1 MKRKIKNPIIVFII
15 FTAIIPII
23 LAVGMIYL
31 PLVIKVTGDANEWL
45 GFWGEL
51 SWWNHRNTRCSCCGS
66 SSAQRTKKFLKQQL
80 QAEKA
85 ENDRFLEMDKLR
97 KEIDFANL
105 YLEKFI
111 SYYDEY
117 GNLYEKAINKLD
129 RLLFI
134 KDEKHYLIENDFI
147 QVSATAYELE
157 KDYNQL
163 MNTYNLLKT
172 MITNLDISIEIKKL
186 SKDYLKPLEEYEF
199 EEFKRKYRENL
210 RIDLNEP
217 EILFSYQLYLTDHYN
232 KIVEHVKL
240 LNDQY
245 RSI

>member
-1 MKRKIKNPIIVFII
+1 MAWILGSYLGGIIGTLGV
-15 FTAIIPII
+15 
-23 LAVGMIYL
+23 
-31 PLVIKVTGDANEWL
+31 LVVAHLQHKE
-45 GFWGEL
+45 
-51 SWWNHRNTRCSCCGS
+51 
-66 SSAQRTKKFLKQQL
+66 QKFLKQQL

-172 MITNLDISIEIKKL
+172 MITNLDISIEIKIKQRL
-186 SKDYLKPLEEYEF
+186 FEALEEYEF

-232 KIVEHVKL
+232 KIIEHVKL

>member
-1 MKRKIKNPIIVFII
+1 M
-15 FTAIIPII
+15 AWI
-23 LAVGMIYL
+23 L
-31 PLVIKVTGDANEWL
+31 
-45 GFWGEL
+45 GEL

-66 SSAQRTKKFLKQQL
+66 SSAQRTKKFSKQQL

>member
-1 MKRKIKNPIIVFII
+1 M
-15 FTAIIPII
+15 AWI
-23 LAVGMIYL
+23 L
-31 PLVIKVTGDANEWL
+31 
-45 GFWGEL
+45 GEL

-210 RIDLNEP
+210 
-217 EILFSYQLYLTDHYN
+217 
-232 KIVEHVKL
+232 
-240 LNDQY
+240 
-245 RSI
+245 

>member
-1 MKRKIKNPIIVFII
+1 M
-15 FTAIIPII
+15 AWI
-23 LAVGMIYL
+23 L
-31 PLVIKVTGDANEWL
+31 
-45 GFWGEL
+45 GEL

-66 SSAQRTKKFLKQQL
+66 SSAQRTKKFLKPQL

>member
-1 MKRKIKNPIIVFII
+1 M
-15 FTAIIPII
+15 AWI
-23 LAVGMIYL
+23 L
-31 PLVIKVTGDANEWL
+31 
-45 GFWGEL
+45 GEL

-80 QAEKA
+80 QSEKA

>member
-1 MKRKIKNPIIVFII
+1 
-15 FTAIIPII
+15 
-23 LAVGMIYL
+23 
-31 PLVIKVTGDANEWL
+31 
-45 GFWGEL
+45 
-51 SWWNHRNTRCSCCGS
+51 
-66 SSAQRTKKFLKQQL
+66 
-80 QAEKA
+80 
-85 ENDRFLEMDKLR
+85 
-97 KEIDFANL
+97 
-105 YLEKFI
+105 
-111 SYYDEY
+111 
-117 GNLYEKAINKLD
+117 
-129 RLLFI
+129 
-134 KDEKHYLIENDFI
+134 HYLIENDFI

>member
-1 MKRKIKNPIIVFII
+1 M
-15 FTAIIPII
+15 AWI
-23 LAVGMIYL
+23 L
-31 PLVIKVTGDANEWL
+31 
-45 GFWGEL
+45 GEL

-66 SSAQRTKKFLKQQL
+66 SSAQRTKKILKQQL

>member
-1 MKRKIKNPIIVFII
+1 MAWILGSYLGGIIGTLGVLVVAHLQHKEQKI
-15 FTAIIPII
+15 
-23 LAVGMIYL
+23 
-31 PLVIKVTGDANEWL
+31 
-45 GFWGEL
+45 
-51 SWWNHRNTRCSCCGS
+51 
-66 SSAQRTKKFLKQQL
+66 LKQQL

-163 MNTYNLLKT
+163 MNTYNLLK
-172 MITNLDISIEIKKL
+172 L
-186 SKDYLKPLEEYEF
+186 
-199 EEFKRKYRENL
+199 
-210 RIDLNEP
+210 
-217 EILFSYQLYLTDHYN
+217 
-232 KIVEHVKL
+232 
-240 LNDQY
+240 
-245 RSI
+245 

>member
-1 MKRKIKNPIIVFII
+1 M
-15 FTAIIPII
+15 AWI
-23 LAVGMIYL
+23 L
-31 PLVIKVTGDANEWL
+31 
-45 GFWGEL
+45 GEL

-172 MITNLDISIEIKKL
+172 MITNLDISIETKKL

>member
-1 MKRKIKNPIIVFII
+1 M
-15 FTAIIPII
+15 AWI
-23 LAVGMIYL
+23 L
-31 PLVIKVTGDANEWL
+31 
-45 GFWGEL
+45 GEL

-66 SSAQRTKKFLKQQL
+66 SSAQRTKKFLKHQL

>member
-1 MKRKIKNPIIVFII
+1 
-15 FTAIIPII
+15 
-23 LAVGMIYL
+23 
-31 PLVIKVTGDANEWL
+31 
-45 GFWGEL
+45 
-51 SWWNHRNTRCSCCGS
+51 
-66 SSAQRTKKFLKQQL
+66 
-80 QAEKA
+80 
-85 ENDRFLEMDKLR
+85 MDKLR

-163 MNTYNLLKT
+163 MNTYNLLK
-172 MITNLDISIEIKKL
+172 L
-186 SKDYLKPLEEYEF
+186 
-199 EEFKRKYRENL
+199 
-210 RIDLNEP
+210 
-217 EILFSYQLYLTDHYN
+217 
-232 KIVEHVKL
+232 
-240 LNDQY
+240 
-245 RSI
+245 

>member
-1 MKRKIKNPIIVFII
+1 M
-15 FTAIIPII
+15 AWI
-23 LAVGMIYL
+23 L
-31 PLVIKVTGDANEWL
+31 
-45 GFWGEL
+45 GEL

-80 QAEKA
+80 EKA